1 MKISTCT
8 GPVFLECAGCGETR
22 QVPRG
27 AALRTFNAHVNRF
40 KREHT
45 WQCEKRAQFNREYD
59 KAGRVAQKAVA
70 RLIRGRA

>member
-1 MKISTCT
+1 MKVSTCT
-8 GPVFLECAGCGETR
+8 GPVFLECSGCGMTR

-27 AALRTFNAHVNRF
+27 AALRTFNSHVNRF
-40 KREHT
+40 KRQHA
-45 WQCEKRAQFNREYD
+45 WQCETQAQLERDYE